1 MALLLCEL
9 AIDDLDAFLG
19 ALTQIGD
26 RYGST
31 VQAFDARYVAGPKH
45 LERALTLADRAL
57 DRGTNVAR
65 DRAVEVLCYAAGR
78 RQIDQALE
86 LGVTEGD
93 TRAVFLVD
101 GPDET
106 GSVRALEDTLSFEA
120 VDTPLPWG
128 RDEALIESYFSIT
141 AAERAATDATLEDL
155 VCERVALLEVEK

>member
-1 MALLLCEL
+1 MQLVPGHLTVDALDPFVDTVNEL
-9 AIDDLDAFLG
+9 GERHDA
-19 ALTQIGD
+19 TIQ
-26 RYGST
+26 
-31 VQAFDARYVAGPKH
+31 VFDARYVAGPKH

-106 GSVRALEDTLSFEA
+106 GSVRALEDTLSFEP